1 MVSMARPQFQL
12 TRNRVAIT
20 GVGIVSCLGV
30 GAAAVTAA
38 LRQGR
43 SGIVVDSARQ
53 AAGFLSPL
61 TGRLPEVEPQR
72 YLSRKQRKTMPDF
85 AQFAYVAVRE
95 ALSQSGLA
103 DADLRNPQSGLIFGC
118 DSSCIAAVE
127 QVDLLRQYGE
137 THKLGSGL
145 VFRAMTSAITMN
157 LNVLLG
163 TQGASWTLSSA
174 CSSSSHAI
182 GQAADLIALG
192 RQERVI
198 CGGAQEINLESM
210 CSFDALGAF
219 STRIDDPAAASR
231 PFDKDRDGLVPSGGA
246 AALVLENYALAQKR
260 GAVILGEI
268 TGYGFSSDGKAL
280 SVPSADGLARSM
292 RAALNDAEIKPEA
305 IDLLLAHATSTPA
318 GDAAEARNIRAVFS
332 PAAMPWISA
341 LKSLT
346 GHELWLA
353 GAATAVYAVLMAN
366 AGFMTPTLNFNAPDA
381 ETAGLRILNELKRQK
396 PEKVLCNAAGFGGS
410 NASLL
415 LDFGSV

>member
-1 MVSMARPQFQL
+1 MSQ
-12 TRNRVAIT
+12 RNRVAIT

-30 GAAAVTAA
+30 GGEDVVVS
-38 LRQGR
+38 LRTGR
-43 SGIVVDSARQ
+43 SGIVVDTERQ
-53 AAGFLSPL
+53 AAGFRSPL
-61 TGRLPEVEPQR
+61 TGRLPKVEPER
-72 YLSRKQRKTMPDF
+72 FLSRKQRKTMPDF
-85 AQFAYVAVRE
+85 AQHAYVAVRE
-95 ALSQSGLA
+95 ALTQSGLKDEA
-103 DADLRNPQSGLIFGC
+103 LRNSRSGLIFGC
-118 DSSCIAAVE
+118 DSSCMAAIE
-127 QVDLLRQYGE
+127 QVDLLRQHGE

-163 TQGASWTLSSA
+163 TKGASWTLSSA

-192 RQERVI
+192 RQDRVV

-219 STRIDDPAAASR
+219 STRIDVPAAASR

-246 AALVLENYALAQKR
+246 AALVLENYVLAEKR
-260 GAVILGEI
+260 GAAILGEVA
-268 TGYGFSSDGKAL
+268 GYGFSSDGEAL

-292 RAALNDAEIKPEA
+292 RAALADAGIKPEEV
-305 IDLLLAHATSTPA
+305 DLLLAHATSTPA
-318 GDAAEARNIRAVFS
+318 GDAAEAGNIRTVFS
-332 PAAMPWISA
+332 SESMPWISA

-366 AGFMTPTLNFNAPDA
+366 AGFMAPTINFFAPDQ
-381 ETAGLRILNELKRQK
+381 TTSGLRILDKIRNRK

>member
-1 MVSMARPQFQL
+1 MVQ
-12 TRNRVAIT
+12 RNRVAIT

-30 GAAAVTAA
+30 GLKAVAESLQT
-38 LRQGR
+38 GR
-43 SGIVVDSARQ
+43 SGIVVDEERRAV
-53 AAGFLSPL
+53 GFRSPL
-61 TGRLPEVEPQR
+61 TGRLPEVYPER
-72 YLSRKQRKTMPDF
+72 FLSRKQRKTMPDF
-85 AQFAYVAVRE
+85 AQHAYVAVRE
-95 ALSQSGLA
+95 ALAQSGLEDEA
-103 DADLRNPQSGLIFGC
+103 LRNPRSGLIFGC

-127 QVDLLRQYGE
+127 QVDLLRQHGE

-145 VFRAMTSAITMN
+145 VFRAMTSSITMN

-174 CSSSSHAI
+174 CSSSGHAI
-182 GQAADLIALG
+182 GQAADLIASG

-246 AALVLENYALAQKR
+246 AALILENYALAEKR
-260 GAVILGEI
+260 GAAILGEVA
-268 TGYGFSSDGKAL
+268 GYGFSSDGATL

-292 RAALNDAEIKPEA
+292 QAALQDAGLRPDE

-318 GDAAEARNIRAVFS
+318 GDAAEAENIRAVFAA
-332 PAAMPWISA
+332 AAMPRISA

-346 GHELWLA
+346 GHELWMA
-353 GAATAVYAVLMAN
+353 GAATAVYAVIMAE
-366 AGFMTPTLNFNAPDA
+366 AGFMAPTINFSAPDSG
-381 ETAGLRILNELKRQK
+381 TAGLRVLDEIYWQK
-396 PEKVLCNAAGFGGS
+396 PVRVLCNAAGFGGS

-415 LDFGSV
+415 LDFGSS

>member
-1 MVSMARPQFQL
+1 MSQQ
-12 TRNRVAIT
+12 NRVAIT

-30 GAAAVTAA
+30 GGDDVVAS
-38 LRQGR
+38 LCSGR
-43 SGIVVDSARQ
+43 SGIVVDEERRK
-53 AAGFLSPL
+53 AGFRSPL
-61 TGRLPEVEPQR
+61 TGLLPPVEPER
-72 YLSRKQRKTMPDF
+72 FLSRKQRKTMPDF
-85 AQFAYVAVRE
+85 AQYAYVAVRE
-95 ALSQSGLA
+95 ALAQSGLK
-103 DADLRNPQSGLIFGC
+103 DEDLRNPRSGLIFGC
-118 DSSCIAAVE
+118 DSSCIAAIE
-127 QVDLLRQYGE
+127 QVDLLRQHGE

-231 PFDKDRDGLVPSGGA
+231 PFDNDRDGLVPSGGA
-246 AALVLENYALAQKR
+246 AALVLENYALAEKR
-260 GAVILGEI
+260 GAAILGEVK
-268 TGYGFSSDGKAL
+268 GYGFSSDGEAL

-292 RAALNDAEIKPEA
+292 QAALNDADLQPEDV
-305 IDLLLAHATSTPA
+305 DLLLAHATSTPA
-318 GDAAEARNIRAVFS
+318 GDAAEAENIRAVFS
-332 PAAMPWISA
+332 PTTMPWISA

-346 GHELWLA
+346 GHELWMA
-353 GAATAVYAVLMAN
+353 GAATSIYAVLMAN
-366 AGFMTPTLNFNAPDA
+366 AGFMAPTINFSGPDQ
-381 ETAGLRILNELKRQK
+381 TTSGLRILEKIKMQK

-415 LDFGSV
+415 FDFGAI

>member
-1 MVSMARPQFQL
+1 MNQ
-12 TRNRVAIT
+12 RNRVAIT

-30 GAAAVTAA
+30 GGDDVVAS
-38 LRQGR
+38 LRAGR
-43 SGIVVDSARQ
+43 SGIVVDKERQ
-53 AAGFLSPL
+53 AAGFRSSL
-61 TGRLPEVEPQR
+61 TGCLPEVGAER
-72 YLSRKQRKTMPDF
+72 FLSRKQRKTMPDF
-85 AQFAYVAVRE
+85 AQHAYVAVCE
-95 ALSQSGLA
+95 ALAQSGLK
-103 DADLRNPQSGLIFGC
+103 DEDLRNSRSGLIFGC
-118 DSSCIAAVE
+118 DSSCMAAIE
-127 QVDLLRQYGE
+127 QVDLLRQHGE

-192 RQERVI
+192 RQDRVI

-219 STRIDDPAAASR
+219 STRIDEPAAASR
-231 PFDKDRDGLVPSGGA
+231 PFDKDRDGLIPSGGA
-246 AALVLENYALAQKR
+246 AALILENYTLAEER
-260 GAVILGEI
+260 GAVILGEV
-268 TGYGFSSDGKAL
+268 TGYGFSSDGETL

-292 RAALNDAEIKPEA
+292 RAALNDAAINPEDV
-305 IDLLLAHATSTPA
+305 DLLLAHATSTPA
-318 GDAAEARNIRAVFS
+318 GDAAEAGNIRTVFS
-332 PAAMPWISA
+332 SESMPWISA
-341 LKSLT
+341 LKSMT

-366 AGFMTPTLNFNAPDA
+366 AGFMTPTINFSVPD
-381 ETAGLRILNELKRQK
+381 EGTAGLRILEKIKMQK
-396 PEKVLCNAAGFGGS
+396 PKKVLCNAAGFGGS

-415 LDFGSV
+415 LDFGSA

>member
-1 MVSMARPQFQL
+1 MGQL
-12 TRNRVAIT
+12 NRVAIT

-30 GAAAVTAA
+30 GGGDVVAA
-38 LRQGR
+38 LRAGR
-43 SGIVVDSARQ
+43 SGIVVDEKRR
-53 AAGFLSPL
+53 AAGFRSPL
-61 TGRLPEVEPQR
+61 TGCLPEVEPER
-72 YLSRKQRKTMPDF
+72 FLNRKQRKTMPDF
-85 AQFAYVAVRE
+85 AQHAYVAVRE
-95 ALSQSGLA
+95 ALAQSGLK
-103 DADLRNPQSGLIFGC
+103 DAALRNPRTGLIFGC
-118 DSSCIAAVE
+118 DSSSMAAIE
-127 QVDLLRQYGE
+127 QVDLLRQHGE

-210 CSFDALGAF
+210 CSFDAIGAF
-219 STRIDDPAAASR
+219 STRISDPAAASR

-246 AALVLENYALAQKR
+246 AALVLENYELAQKR

-268 TGYGFSSDGKAL
+268 AGYGFSSDGEAL

-292 RAALNDAEIKPEA
+292 QAALTDAEIKPEDV
-305 IDLLLAHATSTPA
+305 DLLLAHATSTLA
-318 GDAAEARNIRAVFS
+318 GDAAEAGNIRTIFS
-332 PAAMPWISA
+332 SAAMPWISA

-366 AGFMTPTLNFNAPDA
+366 AGFMAPTINFYATDQ
-381 ETAGLRILNELKRQK
+381 TTSGLRILDKIKMQK